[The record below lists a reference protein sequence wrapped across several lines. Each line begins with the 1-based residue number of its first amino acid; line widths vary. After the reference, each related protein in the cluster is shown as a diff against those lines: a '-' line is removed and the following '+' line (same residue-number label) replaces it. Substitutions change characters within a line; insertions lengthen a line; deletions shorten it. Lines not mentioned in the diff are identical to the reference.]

1 MSEFSNQR
9 QKSIHL
15 PEYPFKSNFIQIEGV
30 KIHYIDEGNPTG
42 PVILFLHGVPTW
54 SFTFR
59 KIIPECV
66 SSGNRV
72 IAPDLPGFGKS
83 DKLFSASMF
92 SLRQLIDWTEEFIY
106 RLKLEKIYLFAHDW
120 GAIIGLII
128 AARHPERFSG
138 IIACNGFLPVFGQRI
153 PLSFHLWKLFCRYSP
168 VLPVGKIVDLGCN
181 KILDS
186 SEKFG
191 YDFPF
196 SKSNEKTAIR
206 VLPGLIP
213 LKYDDT
219 GADLIFEGWKRL
231 ESWEKPFLTIFSS
244 DDPFT
249 KGGEKI
255 LQQRIPGAKNQPH
268 RIIDGQHFLQ
278 EDVPEELS
286 RIIIQFVKSNQ

>member
-1 MSEFSNQR
+1 MSEFSNHR
-9 QKSIHL
+9 RKTIHL

-30 KIHYIDEGNPTG
+30 RVHYIEEGNSNG

-66 SSGNRV
+66 SAGNRV

-83 DKLFSASMF
+83 DKLFSVSMY
-92 SLRQLIDWTEEFIY
+92 SLRQLVDWTEEFIW
-106 RLKLEKIYLFAHDW
+106 RLNLENIYLFAHDW

-138 IIACNGFLPVFGQRI
+138 IIACNGLLPVFGQKI
-153 PLSFHLWKLFCRYSP
+153 PLSFHLWKLFCRFSP
-168 VLPVGKIVDLGCN
+168 VLPIGRIVDFGCN

-186 SEKFG
+186 SEKDG
-191 YDFPF
+191 YNFPF
-196 SKSNEKTAIR
+196 SESKEKTAIR

-213 LKYDDT
+213 LKPDDP
-219 GADLIFEGWKRL
+219 GADLISETWKML
-231 ESWEKPFLTIFSS
+231 EKLEKPFLTVFSS
-244 DDPFT
+244 DDPIT

-268 RIIDGQHFLQ
+268 QILSGGHFLQ
-278 EDVPEELS
+278 EDAPEELS
-286 RIIIQFVKSNQ
+286 RIIIQFINLNK